1 VEAGTSV
8 GDAYVA
14 LALRL
19 RRLVP
24 ELVDAGAADVAP
36 RRAIAAEPLPTA
48 ALLVRQAGRLAE
60 ALPEAGLDPTRERFL
75 AGQVQAIEWRAR
87 RLAGQAV
94 PFDREVRACL
104 DVTAVPGEPDVY
116 RAAHRA
122 LDTLLPGAGSVAA
135 RLAAHRRREAVP
147 PERLDEAVHALAAA
161 LRARVTGCY
170 GLPPDEVVEL
180 RLVPDAPWS
189 ALQTYGGGYRS
200 VVQVNARAGLRAYRL
215 PRLVAHETYP
225 GHHTECCRAQLGGR
239 PELTVTVLGTPQ
251 TVVSEGLAEHALDV
265 AVGLGWGGWGADVLA
280 AVGVHTDGEL
290 AERLTPALEV
300 LRRVRQD
307 AALLLHAAGA
317 PSADAAAAA
326 EEHLRRWLLLD
337 PVRARRV
344 VDALARPM
352 SRTQVVAAVAGA
364 QLVGERLAGSP
375 DAMRE
380 HRRMLDEPV
389 LSIAVG
395 S

>member
-8 GDAYVA
+8 ADAYVA

-24 ELVDAGAADVAP
+24 ELVNAGAADPAVC
-36 RRAIAAEPLPTA
+36 RAVAAEPLPTA

-60 ALPEAGLDPTRERFL
+60 TLPGAGLDPTRERFL
-75 AGQVQAIEWRAR
+75 AGQLHAVEWRAR

-104 DVTAVPGEPDVY
+104 DVIAVPGEPDVY

-122 LDTLLPGAGSVAA
+122 LDTLLPGAGSLAA

-147 PERLDEAVHALAAA
+147 PERLDEAVRALAAA
-161 LRARVTGCY
+161 LRVRVTGRY

-180 RLVPDAPWS
+180 CLVPDAPWS
-189 ALQTYGGGYRS
+189 AMQTYGGYRS
-200 VVQVNARAGLRAYRL
+200 VVQVNARAGLQASRL

-239 PELTVTVLGTPQ
+239 PELAVTVLGTPQ

-265 AVGLGWGGWGADVLA
+265 AVGPGWGRWSADVLA

-290 AERLTPALEV
+290 AERLAPALEV

-307 AALLLHAAGA
+307 AALLLHGAGS

-344 VDALARPM
+344 VDALARPLW
-352 SRTQVVAAVAGA
+352 RTQVVATVAGA

-375 DAMRE
+375 DAMTE

-389 LSIAVG
+389 LPVAVG